1 MELSETRPVRI
12 AMTADGEPYAC
23 PVDETAN
30 LKAHI
35 QTLQGRLE
43 ALERTVTAMR
53 ERDLKVRRAVG
64 QFASAYDL
72 GHK

>member
-1 MELSETRPVRI
+1 MSI
-12 AMTADGEPYAC
+12 EPRRMNDHGFYDDS
-23 PVDETAN
+23 PGDVDT

>member
-1 MELSETRPVRI
+1 MSTDAARPYWKEQVN
-12 AMTADGEPYAC
+12 GEIGKLD
-23 PVDETAN
+23 DETAN
-30 LKAHI
+30 LKAHV
-35 QTLQGRLE
+35 QTLQGRIE

>member
-1 MELSETRPVRI
+1 MST
-12 AMTADGEPYAC
+12 EPRRMNDHGFYDNT
-23 PVDETAN
+23 PPEVDT

-35 QTLQGRLE
+35 QTLQGRIE

>member
-1 MELSETRPVRI
+1 MSETRPVRI

-43 ALERTVTAMR
+43 ALERAQTADR
-53 ERDLKVRRAVG
+53 ELHLKVRRAVG
-64 QFASAYDL
+64 QLAAAMGL
-72 GHK
+72 MAK

>member
-1 MELSETRPVRI
+1 MNEYGFFEPV
-12 AMTADGEPYAC
+12 P
-23 PVDETAN
+23 PDETAN
-30 LKAHI
+30 LK
-35 QTLQGRLE
+35 

>member
-1 MELSETRPVRI
+1 MSTDAARPYWKEQVNVEI
-12 AMTADGEPYAC
+12 GKLD
-23 PVDETAN
+23 DETAN

-35 QTLQGRLE
+35 QTLQGRIE

>member
-1 MELSETRPVRI
+1 MSTDAARPYWKEQVNVEI
-12 AMTADGEPYAC
+12 GKLD
-23 PVDETAN
+23 DETAN

-35 QTLQGRLE
+35 QTLQGRIE

-64 QFASAYDL
+64 QLASAYDL

>member
-1 MELSETRPVRI
+1 MSRIPEGQRMNEYGFFEPV
-12 AMTADGEPYAC
+12 P
-23 PVDETAN
+23 PDETAN

-43 ALERTVTAMR
+43 ARERTVTAMR